1 MSITDN
7 SVTVWLLSFIHL
19 AIPLVINDVLV
30 ETKYGKLSGKRL
42 VNIYDIGDGQVTETV
57 DRFLGV
63 PYAEP
68 PVGPLRFQVSVF
80 F

>member
-7 SVTVWLLSFIHL
+7 NVTVWFLSFIHL

-42 VNIYDIGDGQVTETV
+42 LNFYDIRDGGITKTV

-68 PVGPLRFQVSVF
+68 PIGELRFQVSVLF
-80 F
+80 